1 MENKYT
7 ILDVIK
13 NSPSLFKCWEGSN
26 SILYRYNEDKNI
38 IEYTSNVFDW
48 YPTAI
53 SLKSLATMKFIKYEP
68 TYTID
73 DLIRN
78 QGKVYVLED
87 EPGEPTLYTVDDGI
101 LYFHLEVCGQWL
113 PSGMGYNDA
122 IKQKFVEYTGGI
134 KYEN

>member
-26 SILYRYNEDKNI
+26 KIFYRYNKYKDT
-38 IEYTSNVFDW
+38 IEYTSDGFDW
-48 YPTAI
+48 HPTFM
-53 SLKSLATMKFIKYEP
+53 SLKSLANVEFIKYEP

-87 EPGEPTLYTVDDGI
+87 EPTLYTVDDGI
-101 LYFHLEVCGQWL
+101 LYFYSEVHRKWVE
-113 PSGMGYNDA
+113 SIMRYNGVM
-122 IKQKFVEYTGGI
+122 KQKFVEYTGGI